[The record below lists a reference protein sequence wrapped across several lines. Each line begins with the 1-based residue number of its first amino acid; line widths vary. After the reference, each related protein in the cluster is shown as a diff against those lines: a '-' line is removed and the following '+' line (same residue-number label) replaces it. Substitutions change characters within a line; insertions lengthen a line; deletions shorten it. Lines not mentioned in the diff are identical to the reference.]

1 VRRRSCVARREVE
14 LSDPVNGQTGM
25 CLRFSCETCGHR
37 FHPKA
42 ITGPSPAFAA
52 VGCPACAA
60 PVARVELTVTTSG
73 SPGPGR
79 ADTSPGPLF
88 PFPARPEN
96 DTEASHA
103 ARPARTTLGRPAM
116 RRATAGTGP
125 QPSVDPLRV
134 RGLFGDYSRRQ
145 REYAELRGAVAE
157 RSRLA
162 AMWRGA
168 CEGVELCHRVRVPAG
183 MTIST
188 PTVVGCLPGDP
199 VALIVRLLP
208 GQLPRDVEDQASRLA
223 PAMGAARL
231 RVTPRGEQHVR
242 VDLLA
247 HDPLADV
254 FTLPAVVSAMADIP
268 LFIGT
273 ADTGLE
279 LRSAWARRPHCI
291 VQGATGSGKSS
302 WTYGQLSDAAAC
314 PDVLVAGLD
323 PSGLLWRPFAGT
335 RHAGWQ
341 VSGLT
346 ADLAAHEKLLRRLV
360 DEMDRRTTGLPA
372 DTDSLTPTV
381 EQPLMVVVLEDYAGL
396 IQSAEAADRKQ
407 AARVRALIMRLL
419 AEGRKAAIRVVIL
432 VQRAE
437 ANVVGAFERSN
448 CALRISF
455 GVDSPESVRLLHP
468 AAPDPDDHVSAP
480 PGVALLSAPGV
491 PLVRFRAGLVGD
503 YAAYCRRVQVA
514 CS

>member
-1 VRRRSCVARREVE
+1 
-14 LSDPVNGQTGM
+14 
-25 CLRFSCETCGHR
+25 
-37 FHPKA
+37 
-42 ITGPSPAFAA
+42 
-52 VGCPACAA
+52 
-60 PVARVELTVTTSG
+60 
-73 SPGPGR
+73 
-79 ADTSPGPLF
+79 
-88 PFPARPEN
+88 
-96 DTEASHA
+96 
-103 ARPARTTLGRPAM
+103 M
-116 RRATAGTGP
+116 RRATVGTGP
-125 QPSVDPLRV
+125 QPHVEPLAV
-134 RGLFGDYSRRQ
+134 RGLFAAFTRRR
-145 REYAELRGAVAE
+145 REDLEVRDAVEE

-168 CEGVELCHRVRVPAG
+168 CEGVQLCHTTRVPAG
-183 MTIST
+183 TTVST

-231 RVTPRGEQHVR
+231 RVTPRGEQYVR

-247 HDPLADV
+247 DDPLEAV
-254 FTLPAVVSAMADIP
+254 FTLPSVVPATADTP
-268 LFIGT
+268 TFIGT
-273 ADTGLE
+273 ADSGLQ

-314 PDVLVAGLD
+314 PDVLVCGLD
-323 PSGLLWRPFAGT
+323 PGGLLWRPFAGT
-335 RHAGWQ
+335 RHVDWQ

-346 ADLAAHEKLLRRLV
+346 ADLAAHEKLLRALV
-360 DEMDRRTTGLPA
+360 DEMDRRVTGLPA
-372 DTDSLTPTV
+372 DADSLTPTV
-381 EQPLMVVVLEDYAGL
+381 NAPLMVVVFEDYAGF
-396 IQSAEAADRKQ
+396 IQSAEAADRKL
-407 AARVRALIMRLL
+407 AARIRALVMRLL
-419 AEGRKAAIRVVIL
+419 AEGRKAAMRVLIL

-468 AAPDPDDHVSAP
+468 AAPDPDDHVNAP

-503 YAAYCRRVQVA
+503 YSAYCRRVQA
-514 CS
+514 ATS